1 MKLYRPVKASE
12 RLPEE
17 TNYYNTDNGSGLFDE
32 RYFISDDEHYKDT
45 WRENDELVW
54 LEPIEITEEEIESII
69 EDYREDDGN
78 LYSYTHKWIAKAILS
93 KLKGE

>member
-1 MKLYRPVKASE
+1 MKLYRGVKASE

-54 LEPIEITEEEIESII
+54 LEPIEVTEDDIEKII
-69 EDYREDDGN
+69 EGFAVFELPN
-78 LYSYTHKWIAKAILS
+78 THNRYNRIAKVILS
-93 KLKGE
+93 KLKNG